1 LIRRT
6 SNLSNF
12 AEWEDIHII
21 NVKDTSTLDVTWN
34 DFSIESGVWYKYGF

>member
-1 LIRRT
+1 MADT

-21 NVKDTSTLDVTWN
+21 NVKDTRVALNQTMAKRIFV
-34 DFSIESGVWYKYGF
+34 